1 MEDIKTIDVQAKEW
15 FDKANGNSYFSARI
29 TVNFGMPGEF
39 ELRIPFEYGY
49 GSHYGYA
56 ALKVL
61 QDIGLLP
68 GITALWQA
76 RDKFGI
82 IIRASKQE
90 KCLKKDVIQW
100 GQI

>member
-1 MEDIKTIDVQAKEW
+1 MEDMKTIDVQAREW
-15 FDKANGNSYFSARI
+15 FDRVYGNSYFSARI

-39 ELRIPFEYGY
+39 EIRLPFEYGY
-49 GSHYGYA
+49 GDYYKQA
-56 ALKVL
+56 TLKAL
-61 QDIGLLP
+61 QDIGLLL

-90 KCLKKDVIQW
+90 KCLKRDVVQW
-100 GQI
+100 GTV

>member
-1 MEDIKTIDVQAKEW
+1 MEDIKTIDVQAKQW
-15 FDKANGNSYFSARI
+15 FDKVNGNSYFSARV

-39 ELRIPFEYGY
+39 EIRIPYEYGY
-49 GSHYGYA
+49 GDCYKQA
-56 ALKVL
+56 ALKAL
-61 QDIGLLP
+61 QDIGLLS

-90 KCLKKDVIQW
+90 GCLKRDIVQW